1 MKTIIKRNL
10 TEVPYDA
17 EKIRV
22 AIRKSFLS
30 VGEECDSER
39 LDCLIEQIEMRFHGV
54 EMAEVEEI
62 QDAVEVILMK
72 NDCYNVARSY
82 ILYREK
88 RTLIF

>member
-22 AIRKSFLS
+22 AIRKSFVS

-39 LDCLIEQIEMRFHGV
+39 LDSLIEQIEMRFHGV
-54 EMAEVEEI
+54 EM
-62 QDAVEVILMK
+62 
-72 NDCYNVARSY
+72 
-82 ILYREK
+82 
-88 RTLIF
+88 TLIKHPEDFEYFKGLRDGVEKQKH